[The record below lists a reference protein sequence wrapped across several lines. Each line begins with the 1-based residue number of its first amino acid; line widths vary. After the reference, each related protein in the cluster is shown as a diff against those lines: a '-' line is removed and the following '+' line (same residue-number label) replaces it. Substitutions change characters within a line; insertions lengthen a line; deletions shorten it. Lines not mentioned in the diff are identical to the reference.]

1 MLGGLSNTTGVKA
14 PKLRSRPK
22 GEYAV
27 RCDGTDDYVE
37 ISDFV
42 YATTGDFT
50 ISFWIKKASSWD
62 EATSSVFGHTQ
73 NKSNSIYIG
82 TKHTGTGRIFLNAA
96 VSAST
101 IIMIETN
108 DHGMEED
115 KWYHLAFVVDR
126 SSASDSKIYI
136 DGEESL
142 LVTQTISNTTTSVDI
157 NGNMRIAANIAGGVF
172 DADYKD
178 FMIHSAALS
187 QKHIKKIYQHKGKK
201 RLLSIS
207 RLKDNLEL
215 YLPLGDGT
223 EAGSGTTVYDMS
235 GNGRNGTLNNGATYI
250 SIDKGELK

>member
-1 MLGGLSNTTGVKA
+1 
-14 PKLRSRPK
+14 
-22 GEYAV
+22 
-27 RCDGTDDYVE
+27 
-37 ISDFV
+37 
-42 YATTGDFT
+42 
-50 ISFWIKKASSWD
+50 
-62 EATSSVFGHTQ
+62 
-73 NKSNSIYIG
+73 
-82 TKHTGTGRIFLNAA
+82 
-96 VSAST
+96 
-101 IIMIETN
+101 MIETN

-136 DGEESL
+136 DGEP
-142 LVTQTISNTTTSVDI
+142 VGMNTQTISNTTTNVDI
-157 NGNMRIAANIAGGVF
+157 NANMRIASNSASGGPF

-201 RLLSIS
+201 RLLSIG

-235 GNGRNGTLNNGATYI
+235 GNGRNGTLTNGATYI
-250 SIDKGELK
+250 STAKGELK